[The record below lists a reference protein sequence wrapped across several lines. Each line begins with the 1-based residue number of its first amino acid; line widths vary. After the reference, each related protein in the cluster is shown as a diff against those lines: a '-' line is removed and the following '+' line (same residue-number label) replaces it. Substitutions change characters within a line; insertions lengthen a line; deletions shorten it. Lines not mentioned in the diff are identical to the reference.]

1 MLKNFKYYA
10 GLIDSDG
17 YVGLSFNKST
27 NDNYNLYAVV
37 QLRLREDSAIKVLP
51 YLADFYK
58 VNIYKEEKE
67 LGNPQLGL
75 LLSGKKAVR
84 FLNEIKNHSVLKR
97 NLIEFV
103 IQHNGKSFSQ
113 SSLPE
118 IRNQLKEFRADRT
131 ASRKPFPSRQW
142 TAGYI
147 DGDGC
152 LFSDLSIEGYLH
164 FKLCIS
170 SHKND
175 PQGIELITK
184 YYGGVITIR
193 NDGNYSYV
201 LSVTKSCKLLAD
213 VLPHIKI
220 KRSQFDLVKHVID
233 SGCHL
238 KKNGATRDSNHV
250 IHAKLKEL
258 KSYQPQRLNEISP
271 EGQATVCMS

>member
-1 MLKNFKYYA
+1 MLKSFKYYA

-27 NDNYNLYAVV
+27 NGKYSLYALV
-37 QLRLREDSAIKVLP
+37 QLRLRDDSAEKVIP

-58 VNIYKEEKE
+58 VNTYREMKE
-67 LGNPQLGL
+67 LGNPQLGV

-84 FLNEIKNHSVLKR
+84 FLNEIKKHSVLKR
-97 NLIEFV
+97 DIMEFV
-103 IQHNGKSFSQ
+103 IKYNGKSFDEDE
-113 SSLPE
+113 LPD
-118 IRNQLKEFRADRT
+118 IRKQLKELRADR
-131 ASRKPFPSRQW
+131 APSKKPFPSRQW
-142 TAGYI
+142 VAGYI

-152 LFSDLSIEGYLH
+152 LFSDLTQDGYLH
-164 FKLCIS
+164 FKLCIA
-170 SHKND
+170 SHRND
-175 PQGIELITK
+175 PQGIELIAK

-220 KRSQFDLVKHVID
+220 KRTQFDLVKHVID

-238 KKNGATRDSNHV
+238 KKNGATRDSNQV
-250 IHAKLKEL
+250 IHTKLKEL
-258 KSYQPQRLNEISP
+258 KSYQPQRLNETSP
-271 EGQATVCMS
+271 KGQATV